1 MFNFTNI
8 DINRIVTAAV
18 GALVLSTACVG
29 AAIAPA
35 GAVET
40 GATVV
45 VAQAE
50 GAAAGT
56 LNA

>member
-1 MFNFTNI
+1 MFNFANI

-35 GAVET
+35 GAVEA
-40 GATVV
+40 GVV

-50 GAAAGT
+50 GAPAGT